1 MEINRHFIDYGE
13 ILYSR
18 KPGSAKINH
27 LSLLNFIKL
36 KRML

>member
-1 MEINRHFIDYGE
+1 MEINRYFITYGE

-18 KPGSAKINH
+18 ESGSAKSKH
-27 LSLLNFIKL
+27 FSLLNFINL

>member
-1 MEINRHFIDYGE
+1 MEINRYFIANGE

-18 KPGSAKINH
+18 DSGSAKSKRLI
-27 LSLLNFIKL
+27 LLNFINL